1 MRSSATGVT
10 SRSLRFTSR
19 TATCTQF
26 CSIRT
31 RASRTLPAGPIALPL
46 ECHQPCI
53 VACEDN
59 ERILNTV
66 AIKPGGTFIFE
77 ADNKATFR
85 DFNRASA
92 DNHALAVCGGE
103 SGAHKLNYLFDSEAM
118 GEQDRLGA
126 AVHISREQ
134 LDRAAAVGLGA
145 ASDAGHCP

>member
-19 TATCTQF
+19 TATCTKF

-53 VACEDN
+53 VACEAN

-92 DNHALAVCGGE
+92 DNHALAVCGAA
-103 SGAHKLNYLFDSEAM
+103 SGAHKLNYLFDSLFACAI
-118 GEQDRLGA
+118 GSRASPSKGNNWPAPPQDYDLFWRPNGGG
-126 AVHISREQ
+126 R
-134 LDRAAAVGLGA
+134 
-145 ASDAGHCP
+145 